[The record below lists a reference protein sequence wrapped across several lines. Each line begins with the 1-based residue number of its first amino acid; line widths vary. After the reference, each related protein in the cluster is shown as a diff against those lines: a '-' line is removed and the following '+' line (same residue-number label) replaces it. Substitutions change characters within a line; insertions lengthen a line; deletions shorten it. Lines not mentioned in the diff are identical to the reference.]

1 MALDYSYVH
10 HLSITVKCLG
20 PTKIEEVPK
29 GTQNVKNEFITKH
42 ELKATK
48 PLKIGSAKEKLL
60 KAL

>member
-1 MALDYSYVH
+1 V
-10 HLSITVKCLG
+10 T
-20 PTKIEEVPK
+20 K